1 MSAPVTP
8 SVRDE
13 IVQTPTRSSVDQWNL
28 NQILRVFPG
37 TLMERSTYAPPPSN
51 LTARRV
57 TGREE
62 PVPPEVSL
70 SDNPLYGGPGKYQTA
85 PRPKRKGSKAPRA
98 KTRRRK

>member
-1 MSAPVTP
+1 MPDPSPDTP
-8 SVRDE
+8 STH
-13 IVQTPTRSSVDQWNL
+13 QTPTRSSVDQWNL

-37 TLMERSTYAPPPSN
+37 TLMERPTYAPSSSN
-51 LTARRV
+51 LTTRRV
-57 TGREE
+57 TGRED

-70 SDNPLYGGPGKYQTA
+70 SDNPLYGGPGKYQTV

>member
-1 MSAPVTP
+1 MTEFQIEVDQIRVDSEHHMRP
-8 SVRDE
+8 
-13 IVQTPTRSSVDQWNL
+13 VDQWNL

-70 SDNPLYGGPGKYQTA
+70 SDNPLYGGPGKYQTV
-85 PRPKRKGSKAPRA
+85 PRPKRKGSKAPHA
-98 KTRRRK
+98 KTRRKK